1 MKDGAR
7 ERFDVVMSSETTQFR
22 RKQEPEKKDG
32 SDAWYYLGLVG
43 QIGFAIALPIAA
55 GGIGGAYI
63 DTWLGTQPR
72 ATLLLLLL
80 GVVVSLVG
88 FFSVIK
94 EVSRNPKNF

>member
-1 MKDGAR
+1 MKDGAK
-7 ERFDVVMSSETTQFR
+7 EQFDVVISSETTQFR

-55 GGIGGAYI
+55 GGIAGVYV
-63 DTWLGTQPR
+63 DKWLGTQPA
-72 ATLLLLLL
+72 ATLLLLLI
-80 GVVVSLVG
+80 GIGISFAG

-94 EVSRNPKNF
+94 EASHNPKNF